1 MRKIIFLLLITTFP
15 VLCWSATGEGSIPWN
30 IIKLQILNF
39 AVFFV
44 IVALLIKTKVN
55 PILENMKNEYLL
67 KANEAQ
73 KKLEEAKKQR
83 DELKEKIANVENL
96 YSKSIAEAKKE
107 AEQRKKQQILN
118 AKENVS
124 QMHKDLERQ
133 IEALKQNY
141 ANTIKKELVN
151 ASITELKRDLD
162 EDFDE
167 ASFNQLQKNFVD
179 RMDVRL

>member
-1 MRKIIFLLLITTFP
+1 MRNLICLLLIIIFP
-15 VLCWSATGEGSIPWN
+15 ALGLAATGEASIPWN
-30 IIKLQILNF
+30 IIKLQIMNF

-44 IVALLIKTKVN
+44 IVALLIKIKVN
-55 PILENMKNEYLL
+55 PILESMKNDYIA

-73 KKLEEAKKQR
+73 KKLEEAKNQR
-83 DELKEKIANVENL
+83 AELKEKIANIESQ
-96 YSKSIAEAKKE
+96 YAKSIEEAKKE
-107 AEQRKKQQILN
+107 AQAKKKQQILN
-118 AKENVS
+118 AKESVS
-124 QMHKDLERQ
+124 QMHKDLDRQ
-133 IEALKQNY
+133 VAALKQSY
-141 ANTIKKELVN
+141 ANTIKSELVN